1 MDNETETSAISK
13 HRLETLV
20 DGVFAIAMTIL
31 VLELRVPELAD
42 ERSVPE
48 LGQALQRQIPTVL
61 SYVLSFLVLGA
72 FWYRHNVQ
80 ARHFR
85 VINRGMLALQFVQL
99 AAAASFPFFAALL
112 GRYGPNP
119 LSPVAYGGC
128 ILVYARASSATWILA
143 KRSGC
148 MSEALTPAEY
158 RRSKRR
164 GLLLCAI
171 VSVVFAVYLGRLF
184 IL

>member
-1 MDNETETSAISK
+1 
-13 HRLETLV
+13 
-20 DGVFAIAMTIL
+20 
-31 VLELRVPELAD
+31 VLELKVPELAD

-48 LGQALQRQIPTVL
+48 LGRALQQQFPTVF

-85 VINRGMLALQFVQL
+85 VINAGMLVLQFVQL

-128 ILVYARASSATWILA
+128 ILVYAWASIATWIVA

-148 MSEALTPAEY
+148 MSDALTPADY

-171 VSVVFAVYLGRLF
+171 VSVVFGVDLGMLF
-184 IL
+184 IR